1 MRMGSDFVFVLMIY
15 IRNSTQEVTVIY
27 AITVTLIFENFSFRC
42 DCTAIK
48 KILLRAVFLEGFS
61 FVILLDIG
69 ENKLRKLIYVGRVN
83 LRVFDGWDNL
93 GISGCII

>member
-48 KILLRAVFLEGFS
+48 RF
-61 FVILLDIG
+61 FVYFKEQLWYINHISYMNYC
-69 ENKLRKLIYVGRVN
+69 E
-83 LRVFDGWDNL
+83 LRVVFNSKCGLLEFVWVGD
-93 GISGCII
+93 